1 MIENEEANELDR
13 RRYQKRCRDQ
23 VFNQA
28 ENGVNKYEKGA
39 GENLL
44 PTQNRIK

>member
-23 VFNQA
+23 VFNRA
-28 ENGVNKYEKGA
+28 ENGITKGA

-44 PTQNRIK
+44 RT